1 MQATRIFL
9 MVMAFLTTASQA
21 LAQAQAFPSKPIRM
35 IVPFPPGGVD
45 TTLRLMQN
53 AMAEDLGQP
62 IVIENRGGAN
72 GFIGSELV
80 AKAAPD
86 GYTLLATTSSTLIA
100 GPLVSANVP
109 FDPIKDFTPITM
121 VYLTI
126 STLGAEPTC
135 VTSQPLARPPSGD
148 PPRNATM

>member
-72 GFIGSELV
+72 GFIG
-80 AKAAPD
+80 
-86 GYTLLATTSSTLIA
+86 
-100 GPLVSANVP
+100 
-109 FDPIKDFTPITM
+109 
-121 VYLTI
+121 
-126 STLGAEPTC
+126 
-135 VTSQPLARPPSGD
+135 
-148 PPRNATM
+148 